1 MNIKNKKHMHMKKV
15 LLIEDN
21 AEIRENTAEILEL
34 AGYKVATAENGKVG
48 LEEARAFKPQ
58 LIICDIMMPV
68 LDGYG
73 VLHVL
78 QKNEELQNTPFIFLS
93 AKSERSDMRKG
104 MEMGAD
110 DYITKPFTET
120 ELLSAIESR
129 LKKSELLQKELPA
142 GIEGWSTVVE
152 TVTGKDPLVEL
163 KEDRN
168 VNKYKKKQV
177 IYSEGNHPG
186 RLYYILKGKVKT
198 FKSNED
204 GKELTIGLYNAGDF
218 FGFIPLLENE
228 VYKETAEAL
237 EESELAIIPRNDFD
251 ELLHHNKDVAH
262 RIIRLLA
269 KNVTEKETQLLG
281 LAYNSLRKRV
291 AESLLTL
298 MNKYKNP
305 HTDQFAIQISREDLA
320 NIAATATESLI
331 RTLSD
336 FRSEKLIDIAEG
348 KIVIINEK
356 KLRDMLN

>member
-1 MNIKNKKHMHMKKV
+1 MKTI

-21 AEIRENTAEILEL
+21 ADIRENTAEILEL
-34 AGYKVATAENGKVG
+34 ASYKVITAENGKTG
-48 LEEARAFKPQ
+48 LEKAMATGPD

-78 QKNEELQNTPFIFLS
+78 QKNEDLKQTPFIFLS
-93 AKSERSDMRKG
+93 AKSERADMRKG

-129 LKKSELLQKELPA
+129 FKKAELLNKDIPG
-142 GIEGWSTVVE
+142 GIEGWSKVVH
-152 TVTGKDPLVEL
+152 TITGKDPLGSL

-168 VNKYKKKQV
+168 INKYKKKQI

-204 GKELTIGLYNAGDF
+204 GKELTIGLYNQGDF
-218 FGFIPLLENE
+218 LGYIPLLENE
-228 VYKETAEAL
+228 PYKETAESM
-237 EESELAIIPRNDFD
+237 EDSELAIIPRVDFE
-251 ELLHHNKDVAH
+251 ELLNNNKDVAQK
-262 RIIRLLA
+262 IIRLLA
-269 KNVTEKETQLLG
+269 NNITEKENQLLG

-291 AESLLTL
+291 AEALLTL
-298 MNKYKNP
+298 MKKYKTPQNEKFSI
-305 HTDQFAIQISREDLA
+305 HISREDLA

-336 FRSEKLIDIAEG
+336 FRSEKLIDIKEG
-348 KIVIINEK
+348 NIIILNEK
-356 KLRDMLN
+356 KLQDMLN